1 MIGFNGKKA
10 IPIGYV
16 DFKEII
22 DKQLYYVDKTEMIYN
37 LLKNKEKSIL
47 FMRPRRFG
55 KTLNMSM
62 LKYFF
67 DINEKENAY
76 LFNGLEISKHYDEVK
91 EYQNAYP
98 VISMSFKEAKQD
110 NFEKAFY
117 YIRLEIQKVF
127 ERYKNIWES
136 DKISLSDK
144 KQIEL
149 VMSENAEPEVIGNSL
164 YLLTY
169 CLKKHYG
176 VGAVMLIDEYDV
188 PLESA
193 YLKGYYDEM
202 ISFVRTLFSSSMK
215 DNTNVAMSVITGCLR
230 VSKESIFT
238 GWNNFKVNSIQSER
252 YSEFFGFEPRE
263 VHDVLKYYGIEEKE
277 ADVKKWYDGYIFGK
291 NEIYNPWS
299 VLNQT
304 ECWVTEDY
312 DKIPQAWWVNTSGND
327 IIKTLVE
334 YADDDINEQM
344 EELIQGKSIRTRINE
359 TVTYSELRDEDANIW
374 SFLYFTGYLKIK
386 EVIPVYEDMDEEYMM
401 VIPNLEV
408 RKCYRGIIG
417 SYFRSHVAKN
427 VNKSRLY
434 EYLINGKADE
444 FAESV
449 TEIMEDTISFYD
461 TAENFYHGFLAGILS
476 GYEGYRVKSNRE
488 NGRGRTDLTIMQKRP
503 RENAVILEF
512 KVCGDMDKLKE
523 TAEKTLEQIESRNY
537 DNEIRRDKY
546 KRILK
551 YGIAFCGKECYA
563 ALREN

>member
-1 MIGFNGKKA
+1 
-10 IPIGYV
+10 
-16 DFKEII
+16 
-22 DKQLYYVDKTEMIYN
+22 
-37 LLKNKEKSIL
+37 
-47 FMRPRRFG
+47 
-55 KTLNMSM
+55 
-62 LKYFF
+62 
-67 DINEKENAY
+67 
-76 LFNGLEISKHYDEVK
+76 
-91 EYQNAYP
+91 
-98 VISMSFKEAKQD
+98 
-110 NFEKAFY
+110 
-117 YIRLEIQKVF
+117 
-127 ERYKNIWES
+127 
-136 DKISLSDK
+136 
-144 KQIEL
+144 
-149 VMSENAEPEVIGNSL
+149 
-164 YLLTY
+164 
-169 CLKKHYG
+169 
-176 VGAVMLIDEYDV
+176 MLIDEYDV